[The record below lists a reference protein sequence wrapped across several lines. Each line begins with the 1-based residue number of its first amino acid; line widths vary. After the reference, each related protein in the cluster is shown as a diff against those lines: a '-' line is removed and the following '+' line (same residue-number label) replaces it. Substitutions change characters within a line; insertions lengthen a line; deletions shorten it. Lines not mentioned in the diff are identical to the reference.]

1 MVSIG
6 ARRSS
11 SSVPAVSLTPRH
23 TLRLLVAFGLGAYGF
38 ARFRNPEYWDLLDDV
53 NLAVHEAGHVFFQP
67 LGEPGLTLG
76 GSLLQVLVPLAF
88 VAYFLVRRDRYAASV
103 VAAWL
108 GASLGNV
115 ARYIGDA
122 RAQDLPL
129 LGGENT
135 VHDWWYLLTEWDLLP
150 HDLAIARWVRM
161 AGALA
166 YVAAVAGG
174 VMFARPGV
182 EAPSASPETR
192 SAG

>member
-1 MVSIG
+1 M
-6 ARRSS
+6 
-11 SSVPAVSLTPRH
+11 SVPADPRFTPRH
-23 TLRLLVAFGLGAYGF
+23 LLRLLVAFAIASYGI

-53 NLAVHEAGHVFFQP
+53 NLAVHEAGHVLFQP

-76 GSLLQVLVPLAF
+76 GSLFQVLVPLAF
-88 VAYFLVRRDRYAASV
+88 VVYFLVRRDRHAASV

-135 VHDWWYLLTEWDLLP
+135 VHDWWYLLTEWDLLQ

-166 YVAAVAGG
+166 FVAAVAGA
-174 VMFARPGV
+174 VVFARPDV
-182 EAPSASPETR
+182 EPELAPTADP
-192 SAG
+192 A

>member
-1 MVSIG
+1 VSIG

-11 SSVPAVSLTPRH
+11 SSVPISPAPRH
-23 TLRLLVAFGLGAYGF
+23 QLRLLVAAGLGVYGF
-38 ARFRNPEYWDLLDDV
+38 ARLRNAEYWDLLDDV
-53 NLAVHEAGHVFFQP
+53 NLAVHEAGHVLFQP

-76 GSLLQVLVPLAF
+76 GSLFQVLVPLAF

-103 VAAWL
+103 VTAWL

-129 LGGENT
+129 LGGENA

-166 YVAAVAGG
+166 FVTAVTGAMLFAKPAVESTAA
-174 VMFARPGV
+174 PGIDP
-182 EAPSASPETR
+182 A
-192 SAG
+192 

>member
-1 MVSIG
+1 M
-6 ARRSS
+6 
-11 SSVPAVSLTPRH
+11 SVPADPRFTPRH
-23 TLRLLVAFGLGAYGF
+23 LLRLLVAFSIAAYGI

-53 NLAVHEAGHVFFQP
+53 NLAVHEAGHVLFQP

-76 GSLLQVLVPLAF
+76 GSVFQVLVPLAF
-88 VAYFLVRRDRYAASV
+88 VAYFIVRRDKYAASV

-129 LGGENT
+129 LGGENA

-166 YVAAVAGG
+166 FVAAVAGA
-174 VMFARPGV
+174 VRFARPAI
-182 EAPSASPETR
+182 EPEIAPTADP
-192 SAG
+192 A